1 MRINGRRLKRVS
13 EDRNAERGSG
23 IDAVSCG
30 RMERGEKRNCR
41 ARQGEGSV
49 NEFPEK
55 RRGLEIPPRGVI
67 ITSGT
72 SRSRGRGI
80 CFD

>member
-1 MRINGRRLKRVS
+1 MRNEEAELTRSRVAGWNEGRKEIV
-13 EDRNAERGSG
+13 GH
-23 IDAVSCG
+23 
-30 RMERGEKRNCR
+30 
-41 ARQGEGSV
+41 GEGSV